1 MQFID
6 FTIVG
11 IYILALVFVGL
22 YFQRKASQGID
33 SYFLGNRSLPWWA
46 LGASGMSSN
55 LDISGTMII
64 VALVYAIGAKGFYI
78 EIRGGVTLIM
88 AFLMIF
94 MGKWNRRA
102 QVMTLAEWMQFRF
115 GDDNEGKTARF
126 ITAVTSIIVTI
137 AMITYF
143 AIGGGKF
150 LDKFLGIPGFLG
162 LPSEFWAAAVL
173 IGIAM
178 IYTVA
183 SGLYG
188 VIWTD
193 VFQGFL
199 IFAAIVYIAIR
210 ALGITLPDE
219 FIVSMPLKE
228 TAGGGFKAYLTNY
241 REWTSIIP
249 RWNLNIDSESVYSMY
264 NLFGIAIMFYVF
276 KVVIEGSGGTG
287 NYMIQR
293 YFAAKNDRE
302 AGFLSLFW
310 TFLLSFRW
318 PFIGAMA
325 VWGVYLAGNITDPE
339 MVLPMVVATLP
350 VGIKGFLV
358 AGLMAAAMSTFDST
372 VNAGAAY
379 WVKDIYL
386 QHINPNADNKK
397 QMRQS
402 YLASI
407 IIVVLGLL
415 LMLVIKNINEIW
427 GWITM
432 SIGAGMI
439 VPQLVRW
446 YWWRLNGYGYAI
458 GMATGTVAAIVWKLV
473 MPEGTEEYF
482 AFIFSAGIS
491 LSGTIIGTLLTKPTD
506 EKVLSNFY
514 KVTRPFGF
522 WTPIREKFSEK
533 FLSKVNA
540 ENRRDIFSIFFAV
553 PWQIC
558 LFLMW
563 MMFVMKRWDNFV
575 VMLIFTAILSVI
587 LYFSWFRHLS
597 TEVTEKA
604 EK

>member
-6 FTIVG
+6 FTIVC

-22 YFQRKASQGID
+22 HFQRKASQGID

-102 QVMTLAEWMQFRF
+102 RVMTLAEWMQFRF

-193 VFQGFL
+193 VFQGLL
-199 IFAAIVYIAIR
+199 IFATIVYIAIR

-219 FIVSMPLKE
+219 FMVSMPLKE

-249 RWNLNIDSESVYSMY
+249 KWNLNIDSESVYSMY

-302 AGFLSLFW
+302 AGLLSLFW

-325 VWGVYLAGNITDPE
+325 IWGVHLAGQISDPE

-415 LMLVIKNINEIW
+415 LMLVLKNINEIW
-427 GWITM
+427 GWLTM

-482 AFIFSAGIS
+482 AFIFSAGLS
-491 LSGTIIGTLLTKPTD
+491 LAGTIIGTLLTKPTD

-514 KVTRPFGF
+514 KITRPFGF

-533 FLSKVNA
+533 FLSKVDA
-540 ENRRDIFSIFFAV
+540 ENHRDIFSIFFAV

-575 VMLIFTAILSVI
+575 VMLIFTVILSVI

>member
-6 FTIVG
+6 FTIVC

-22 YFQRKASQGID
+22 HFQRKASQGID

-102 QVMTLAEWMQFRF
+102 RVMTLAEWMQFRF

-193 VFQGFL
+193 VFQGLL
-199 IFAAIVYIAIR
+199 IFATIVYIAIR

-219 FIVSMPLKE
+219 FMVSMPLKE

-249 RWNLNIDSESVYSMY
+249 KWNLNIDSESVYSMY

-302 AGFLSLFW
+302 AGLLSLFW

-325 VWGVYLAGNITDPE
+325 IWGVHLAGQISDPE

-397 QMRQS
+397 HMRQS

-482 AFIFSAGIS
+482 AFIFSAGLS
-491 LSGTIIGTLLTKPTD
+491 LAGTIIGTLLTKPTD

-514 KVTRPFGF
+514 KITRPFGF

-533 FLSKVNA
+533 FLSKVDA
-540 ENRRDIFSIFFAV
+540 ENHRDIFSIFFAV

-575 VMLIFTAILSVI
+575 VMLIFTVILSVI

>member
-6 FTIVG
+6 FTIVC

-22 YFQRKASQGID
+22 HFQRKASQGID

-102 QVMTLAEWMQFRF
+102 RVMTLAEWMQFRF

-193 VFQGFL
+193 VFQGLL
-199 IFAAIVYIAIR
+199 IFATIVYIAIR

-219 FIVSMPLKE
+219 FMVSMPLKE

-249 RWNLNIDSESVYSMY
+249 KWNLNIDSESVYSMY

-302 AGFLSLFW
+302 AGLLSLFW

-325 VWGVYLAGNITDPE
+325 IWGVHLAGQISDPE

-482 AFIFSAGIS
+482 AFIFSAGLS
-491 LSGTIIGTLLTKPTD
+491 LAGTIIGTLLTKPTD

-514 KVTRPFGF
+514 KITRPFGF

-533 FLSKVNA
+533 FLSKVDA
-540 ENRRDIFSIFFAV
+540 ENHRDIFSIFFAV

-575 VMLIFTAILSVI
+575 VMLIFTVILSVI